1 MKSLKSCLRP
11 LLLYGISG
19 MSFLFFFQGVNHTPP
34 SIDHA
39 AAIKSLDASTLSKGK
54 EIYQKACAICHGTDG
69 VSSLP
74 QARSFTKDPM
84 RFGNKPYDMWKTI
97 TNGAGIMPAQSWLT
111 PQERYYVIQYIRE
124 SFIRPSNKNQ
134 YFQITDA
141 YLASLPKPSAGG
153 PDQATLVR
161 TEAKKGSLQ
170 YGQDWFRNS
179 ASDYGPA
186 IYSQLQNHSTSVLTL
201 TLGKELFLSY
211 DLLRLRSDAV
221 WAGSLNLSQTK
232 YKLYRGE
239 GQPYIDGK
247 MPDGIQTWEWKY
259 SPEGEALLQ
268 QTGKRAVPPPSVFQ
282 FDGHYLH
289 AGRVI
294 LSYSVEGR
302 KVLEMPGGMKD
313 STGIVLIHRLTVGPG
328 GPRTLVIG
336 ALKDSMGVLSGTV
349 KPDGR
354 FVEGEPGIPGE
365 RPLVLMGKSPKPGQ
379 KYFLASVSSSKGL
392 SWSVS
397 ADHRVLLNI
406 PASEGE
412 MTLTISRKAGT
423 GTRLRN
429 LSGSVSS
436 GGADS
441 SLSVLIRTPA
451 STAISRQTVKGIV
464 NASRPHFDSRYY
476 KDKDKTSASKLVQIP
491 ADYPYTVDQI
501 TLPCDNSYNAWIR
514 PTTLTFRPDGG
525 LYIGTYVGDVWLA
538 TGIDSPLK
546 KITWQRIATG
556 LYEPMGMKVINNKL
570 LVTCRNGI
578 MRLHD
583 NNKDEQIDF
592 YEQMYADH
600 DVSNF
605 FHAFNFGLETD
616 SQGNLYYV
624 KPGQFT
630 DNKDPG
636 NVMKVSPDGKTAETI
651 ATGFRVNNGITVSP
665 NDLIFVSDNQGS
677 WTPANKINV
686 IEKGKYYGYVP
697 NFATARWSPDGKTFP
712 KDKVKD
718 AVVSADIIPVPDTFA
733 QPALWMP
740 QEFDNS
746 PGGGT
751 WSSVSWGPIGNA
763 FIHTSYGTGWCYY
776 VMPKQLDGVWQASM
790 IALPFQFDAGILRAT
805 VSPIDHNVYVT
816 GLTGWDDGVAQTYG
830 TLSRIRYT
838 GGQGHLVK
846 DVETIPSGI
855 RVAFNF
861 AVDPSSL
868 DTADVDIS
876 MWNYKWTSNY
886 GSAHYSV
893 LNPGTQQ
900 EDRLAVSTL
909 RTDPSGKVLDIRIP
923 ALQNAQTVRLRLRVK
938 AADGTIVNESIY
950 MTIHKMPAQ

>member
-1 MKSLKSCLRP
+1 MNFLRTCLRP
-11 LLLYGISG
+11 FLLYGTAG
-19 MSFLFFFQGVNHTPP
+19 MLLFVFLQGVDPAPP
-34 SIDHA
+34 FDHA
-39 AAIKSLDASTLSKGK
+39 SVIKSLDASTLSKGK
-54 EIYQKACAICHGTDG
+54 EIYQKACAICHGNDG

-124 SFIRPSNKNQ
+124 SFILPSNKKQ

-141 YLASLPKPSAGG
+141 YLASLPKPSVSSA
-153 PDQATLVR
+153 DQAVLVK

-170 YGQDWFRNS
+170 YGQEWFKNS

-186 IYSQLQNHSTSVLTL
+186 IYSQLQDHSTSVLSVQ
-201 TLGKELFLSY
+201 LGKDLFLSY
-211 DLLRLRSDAV
+211 DLLRLRSDAA
-221 WAGSLNLSQTK
+221 WTGSLNLSKTK

-239 GQPYIDGK
+239 GQPFIDGK
-247 MPDGIQTWEWKY
+247 LPDGLQTWEWQY
-259 SPEGEALLQ
+259 SAENESVLR

-282 FDGHYLH
+282 YDGHYLH

-302 KVLEMPGGMKD
+302 KVLEMPRGTKD
-313 STGIVLIHRLTVGPG
+313 SSGTALVHKLTIGPG
-328 GPRTLVIG
+328 AARTLVIG
-336 ALKDSMGVLSGTV
+336 SLKDSMGVMAGTA
-349 KPDGR
+349 KPDGT
-354 FVEGEPGIPGE
+354 FQEGQPGVPGE
-365 RPLVLMGKSPKPGQ
+365 RPVVLIGKSTKPEP
-379 KYFLASVSSSKGL
+379 KYFVASVPSSRGL
-392 SWSVS
+392 TWSVS
-397 ADHRVLLNI
+397 PDNRVLLTI
-406 PASEGE
+406 PASEAE
-412 MTLTISRKAGT
+412 MTLTITRKAGT
-423 GTRLRN
+423 CTKALAN
-429 LSGSVSS
+429 LQGYVSS
-436 GGADS
+436 PKGADS
-441 SLSVLIRTPA
+441 SLSSLIRNPPA
-451 STAISRQTVKGIV
+451 AVVRRQTVKGFTS
-464 NASRPHFDSRYY
+464 AARPHFDSRYY
-476 KDKDKTSASKLVQIP
+476 KDKDKTSASKLVNIP

-501 TLPCDNSYNAWIR
+501 TLPYDNPHNAWIR
-514 PTTLTFRPDGG
+514 PTTLAFRPDGG
-525 LYIGTYVGDVWLA
+525 LYVGTYLGDVWLA
-538 TGIDSPLK
+538 TGIDSALR

-583 NNKDEQIDF
+583 NNRDEQIDF

-616 SQGNLYYV
+616 SKGNLYYV

-686 IEKGKYYGYVP
+686 IEQGKYYGYVP
-697 NFATARWSPDGKTFP
+697 NFATPRWSPDGQTFP
-712 KDKVKD
+712 KEKVKD
-718 AVVSADIIPVPDTFA
+718 AIISSDLVKVPDTFA

-751 WSSVSWGPIGNA
+751 WSSKTWGPLGNS

-776 VMPKQLDGVWQASM
+776 VLPKNPGGVWQASM
-790 IALPFQFDAGILRAT
+790 IALPFQFDAGIQRAA
-805 VSPIDHNVYVT
+805 VNPVDGNIYVT

-830 TLSRIRYT
+830 TLARIRYA
-838 GGQGHLVK
+838 GGEGHLVK
-846 DVETIPSGI
+846 DVEIIPSGI
-855 RVAFNF
+855 RLAFNF
-861 AVDPSSL
+861 TLDPAAL
-868 DTADVDIS
+868 DTADAEVS

-893 LNPGTQQ
+893 LNPGKEG
-900 EDRLAVSTL
+900 EDRLSISQMTA
-909 RTDPSGKVLDIRIP
+909 SGKILDIKVP
-923 ALQNAQTVRLRLRVK
+923 ALQQANTVRLRLWVK
-938 AADGTIVNESIY
+938 ATDGTIMNESIY
-950 MTIHKMPAQ
+950 LTINKMPLP